1 MRQNVVSLAAPIA
14 FALRAQICRK
24 KSVNFW
30 IFLIKFPVERMGPL
44 SARLYSKALSLLL
57 FRHTATSER
66 ETAGS
71 HHKSLHRAN
80 RVYSVSEDIAPIH
93 HGQKS
98 YPPPGSWS
106 FSPASAFGCTNSSGS
121 ANRPMHPLGCPT
133 WWWFQQN
140 PQIQLFRTIFESCWQ
155 AALTMIGYFY

>member
-57 FRHTATSER
+57 FRHTATSEQ

-80 RVYSVSEDIAPIH
+80 RVYSVSEDIVPIYYGQNRIH
-93 HGQKS
+93 RLAHGHFPLRQLLAVQI
-98 YPPPGSWS
+98 PLDLQIDQ
-106 FSPASAFGCTNSSGS
+106 CTHYGVLHGDDSNKIRKYNCSVQYLK
-121 ANRPMHPLGCPT
+121 AVDRRH
-133 WWWFQQN
+133 
-140 PQIQLFRTIFESCWQ
+140 
-155 AALTMIGYFY
+155 